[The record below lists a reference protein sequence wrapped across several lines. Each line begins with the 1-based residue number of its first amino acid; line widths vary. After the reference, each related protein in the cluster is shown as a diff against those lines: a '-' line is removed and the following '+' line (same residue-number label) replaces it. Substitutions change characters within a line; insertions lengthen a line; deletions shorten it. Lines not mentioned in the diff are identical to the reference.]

1 MYRVGVKRSNSETGG
16 PSEITVLVSEN
27 LFNFI
32 RPYHKSFN

>member
-1 MYRVGVKRSNSETGG
+1 MYRVGVKRSNSETGE

-32 RPYHKSFN
+32 RP